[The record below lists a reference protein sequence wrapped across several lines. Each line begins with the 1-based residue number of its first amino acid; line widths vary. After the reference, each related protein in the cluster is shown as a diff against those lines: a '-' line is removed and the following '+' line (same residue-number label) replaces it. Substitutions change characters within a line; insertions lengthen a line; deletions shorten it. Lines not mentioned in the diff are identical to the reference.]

1 VPIKSSSAREVDR
14 LVEQIREGSPV
25 EREAAVAR
33 LRVIGARAVDRLAAV
48 VRSGSDVSRAA
59 ALKALEGMDDPR
71 ARDVALDSV
80 AAEPPAVAA
89 AAIAAL
95 RTWLATDPVVL
106 DAVTGI
112 ALDKRQDSALR
123 LAALDALAE
132 LPRAT
137 IQPVLQQVG
146 GDDPAL
152 AARAE
157 GQPTA
162 TLDHPAGVREWLV
175 LRGEQAPLSELHD
188 AIVRIRAA
196 ERQEP
201 SGRRRQEWEAV
212 RGAIHHLLAHR
223 ASRVALYDLR
233 ETLEGAQGTLPLD
246 FLNAVAILGDGSC
259 LEPLARAWSSAEKEL
274 WWRDRLADAAR
285 AIVANER
292 LTARHAVIKRVRS
305 RFPGLL

>member
-1 VPIKSSSAREVDR
+1 VDR

-33 LRVIGARAVDRLAAV
+33 LRVIGPRAVDRLASI
-48 VRSGSDVSRAA
+48 VRSGSDVARAA
-59 ALKALEGMDDPR
+59 ALKALEGINDPR
-71 ARDVALDSV
+71 ARDIALDSLT
-80 AAEPPAVAA
+80 AETPAVAA
-89 AAIAAL
+89 AAIGAL
-95 RTWLATDPVVL
+95 RQWLAADPAVL
-106 DAVTGI
+106 DAVTAI
-112 ALDKRQDSALR
+112 ALDKRRKSALR
-123 LAALDALAE
+123 LAALDVLSE

-146 GDDPAL
+146 GDDPSL

-157 GQPTA
+157 GQPEA
-162 TLDHPAGVREWLV
+162 ILDHPGGVKEWLL

-188 AIVRIRAA
+188 AIVRIRGR

-201 SGRRRQEWEAV
+201 SGRRRQEWETV
-212 RGAIHHLLAHR
+212 RAAAHFLLAR
-223 ASRVALYDLR
+223 RKSRVALYDLR
-233 ETLEGAQGTLPLD
+233 ETIEAAQGAIPLD
-246 FLNAVAILGDGSC
+246 FLNAVALIGDGSC

-274 WWRDRLADAAR
+274 WWRDRIADAAR

-292 LTARHAVIKRVRS
+292 LTARHAVVKRVRA